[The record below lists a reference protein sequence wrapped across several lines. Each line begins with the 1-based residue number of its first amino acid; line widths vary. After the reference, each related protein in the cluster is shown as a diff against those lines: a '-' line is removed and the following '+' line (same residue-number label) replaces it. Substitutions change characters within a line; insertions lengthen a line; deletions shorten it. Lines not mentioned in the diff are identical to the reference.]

1 MGAVF
6 LMIVG
11 LKVED
16 GRVVARFGCLVD
28 LGELNLREIVT
39 LGPLRL
45 AKLGQIVTLGPL
57 RVQNP
62 GQIVILG
69 PLRVVN

>member
-1 MGAVF
+1 
-6 LMIVG
+6 MIAG

-16 GRVVARFGCLVD
+16 GGVARFGCLVD

-57 RVQNP
+57 RVLN
-62 GQIVILG
+62 
-69 PLRVVN
+69 

>member
-6 LMIVG
+6 LMIAG

-16 GRVVARFGCLVD
+16 GGVARFGCLVD

-39 LGPLRL
+39 LGPLRVQNPS
-45 AKLGQIVTLGPL
+45 QIVTLGPL

-62 GQIVILG
+62 GQIVTLG

>member
-1 MGAVF
+1 
-6 LMIVG
+6 MIVG

-39 LGPLRL
+39 LGPLRVAKR
-45 AKLGQIVTLGPL
+45 AKL
-57 RVQNP
+57 
-62 GQIVILG
+62 
-69 PLRVVN
+69 